1 MPRVTLQT
9 IADRVG
15 VSRMTVS
22 NAFSRPDQL
31 SPAMRRRIL
40 EAAEAL
46 GYAGPDPAARALAR
60 GSTGAIGVLLTESL
74 SLAFTDEV
82 ATGFLGAVAAELA
95 PTGLALTLL
104 TTSSQQQDV
113 IPARDVAIDGALIYS
128 CDPSSAGTAWLA
140 RRKLPIVLVDQ
151 LPQPAFPSVNI
162 DDRTGARAAAQ
173 HLVDLGHRRIG
184 ILSSSVTGPHGR
196 ITVPVPHPAPAPA
209 PASDT
214 APAPAPASDTAPA
227 AAPAPAPAPADN
239 PVPTPDDA
247 AHGSHVTL
255 QRLTGWLDALNAAGI
270 EPVVL
275 QQPPYAPAAEA
286 EAVAFLL
293 DLPDPPT
300 AVLCFS
306 DAIAA
311 TVLRTAQDRGLRVPQ
326 DLSVVGFD
334 DSPLAQRL
342 RPALTTVRQD
352 VVAKGRAAVVA
363 LTAEIARAAAGPEPG
378 AGRSADVVLPTSL
391 VIRDSTAAPPAG

>member
-196 ITVPVPHPAPAPA
+196 ITVPVPHPAPA
-209 PASDT
+209 SDT
-214 APAPAPASDTAPA
+214 DPAEAP
-227 AAPAPAPAPADN
+227 APAPAPAPADD

-247 AHGSHVTL
+247 THGSHVTL

-300 AVLCFS
+300 AFLCFS

-352 VVAKGRAAVVA
+352 VAAKGRAAVAA

-378 AGRSADVVLPTSL
+378 AERSADVVLPTSL